1 MDIDQDNLHIK
12 FSALNADFSSLS
24 LDLLRLMKPAHAV
37 VKDGYSLKVV
47 IFMLFA
53 YLAWKR
59 LQAITDVLLI
69 MTSTGDMLL
78 VVSKSMILNDPE
90 PHKYGF

>member
-53 YLAWKR
+53 YLA
-59 LQAITDVLLI
+59 
-69 MTSTGDMLL
+69 
-78 VVSKSMILNDPE
+78 
-90 PHKYGF
+90 